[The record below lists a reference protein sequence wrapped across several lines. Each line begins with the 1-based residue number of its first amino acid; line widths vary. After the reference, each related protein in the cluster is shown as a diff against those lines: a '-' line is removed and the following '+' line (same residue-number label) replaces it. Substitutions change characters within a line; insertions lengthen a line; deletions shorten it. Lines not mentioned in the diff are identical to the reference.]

1 MAHKHATLHTM
12 AHEHAIIMSFRFSE
26 SCYSKYKNETA
37 RQWPGACY
45 AQEYNSS
52 ANLGHDGKKLLP
64 RMQMRS
70 NQTLLLWILPF
81 KASII
86 ARADCAAYCWLL
98 WYHENADKHK
108 GEKAETSRFNYIRD
122 VKMVILHHFEL
133 LSRRSCIN
141 YQTHL
146 ALICAGIWFGRCG
159 CWSSGSQL
167 SWGSWTTLAFM

>member
-1 MAHKHATLHTM
+1 MRRCAAFLHTRRRCGLFLHTMAHKHATLHTM

-70 NQTLLLWILPF
+70 NQTLLL
-81 KASII
+81 
-86 ARADCAAYCWLL
+86 
-98 WYHENADKHK
+98 
-108 GEKAETSRFNYIRD
+108 
-122 VKMVILHHFEL
+122 
-133 LSRRSCIN
+133 
-141 YQTHL
+141 
-146 ALICAGIWFGRCG
+146 
-159 CWSSGSQL
+159 
-167 SWGSWTTLAFM
+167 